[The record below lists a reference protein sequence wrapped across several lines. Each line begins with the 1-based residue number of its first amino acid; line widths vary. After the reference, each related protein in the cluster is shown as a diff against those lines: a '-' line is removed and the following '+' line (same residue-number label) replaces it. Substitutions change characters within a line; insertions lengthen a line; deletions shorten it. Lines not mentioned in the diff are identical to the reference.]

1 MESDSIFENVAF
13 SRTGDLADQTHWAE
27 LPGSGAW
34 GEATPAPGTPPAPP
48 SSGGGVSVSRWGA
61 GGGTGLA
68 SSSTQRWRGKPCPV
82 WEEAQNP
89 SHS

>member
-1 MESDSIFENVAF
+1 MESDSIFENVAL
-13 SRTGDLADQTHWAE
+13 SRTRDLADQTHWAK

-34 GEATPAPGTPPAPP
+34 GEAAPAPP
-48 SSGGGVSVSRWGA
+48 SSGGGVSVSCWGA

-68 SSSTQRWRGKPCPV
+68 SSSTQRWRRKPCPV